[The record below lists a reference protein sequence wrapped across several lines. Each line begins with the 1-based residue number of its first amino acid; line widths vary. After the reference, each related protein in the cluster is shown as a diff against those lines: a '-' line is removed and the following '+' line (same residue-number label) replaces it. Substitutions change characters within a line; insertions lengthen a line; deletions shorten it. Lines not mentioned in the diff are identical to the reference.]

1 MTTLASIV
9 TTRLAVIQTS
19 TATTGS
25 SNSFFTFLQVGFGC
39 LVVFLALF
47 WLSLVIWT
55 VRDIRA
61 RTQDRVPR
69 ILAPVVVAIFFI
81 GGWLV
86 YLVLRPRHRQAD
98 LYPQELA
105 ETALI
110 AVNTGVSGHG
120 RPPPSLRVIITHI
133 FLGSLVERNYRAELV
148 HKRYHAKCLV
158 TSVHRNAPKDMG
170 NDDSAARTAMLFA
183 SERRA
188 CEPGRRDSR

>member
-1 MTTLASIV
+1 M
-9 TTRLAVIQTS
+9 IQTS

-98 LYPQELA
+98 LYAQELE

-110 AVNTGVSGHG
+110 AEITTLQTCPRCQTRVEPDFTVCPCCGHELKRPCPRCARLLELGWICCPYCTLPLGAGAMPSSVPGTLVGQGVPGH
-120 RPPPSLRVIITHI
+120 
-133 FLGSLVERNYRAELV
+133 VE
-148 HKRYHAKCLV
+148 
-158 TSVHRNAPKDMG
+158 T
-170 NDDSAARTAMLFA
+170 
-183 SERRA
+183 RRQFR
-188 CEPGRRDSR
+188 G